1 MRGRLVTSGQAYF
14 KLVLKRG
21 DFLKG
26 FDCSEIVSSR
36 GNSMRKGNERD

>member
-21 DFLKG
+21 DFSKVL
-26 FDCSEIVSSR
+26 IT
-36 GNSMRKGNERD
+36 ERLFQAEGTA